1 MVSGVKWNDKDS
13 TSRPSAQP
21 GKRSSGLQA
30 EELAARFLTRHG
42 LRVIERN
49 YRCRGGEID
58 LVCRDGRTLVFVEV
72 RYRQHHS
79 HGGAADS
86 ITTRKQGRIVLA
98 ARHYLASHSCTDAD
112 CRFDCL
118 LFDALSETTITWLR
132 HAFDA
137 A

>member
-1 MVSGVKWNDKDS
+1 MSSVKWNDKDS
-13 TSRPSAQP
+13 TSRPPGQP
-21 GKRSSGLQA
+21 GDRSSGLQA

-72 RYRQHHS
+72 RYRQHRS
-79 HGGAADS
+79 HGGAAGS
-86 ITTRKQGRIVLA
+86 ITAGKQGRIVLA
-98 ARHYLASHSCTDAD
+98 ARHYLVSHSRADAD

-118 LFDALSETTITWLR
+118 LFDELSETAITWLR